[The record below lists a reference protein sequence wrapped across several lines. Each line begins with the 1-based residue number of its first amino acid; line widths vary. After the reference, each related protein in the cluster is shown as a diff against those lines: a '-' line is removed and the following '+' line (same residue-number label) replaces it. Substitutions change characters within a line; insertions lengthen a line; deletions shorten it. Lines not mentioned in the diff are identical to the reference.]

1 MMMKERYKMA
11 NEDYLDLTKEL
22 NQVGICCACTTCVCN
37 PCMCVEDDCC
47 QPGSFIPNKEYGL
60 LVEL

>member
-1 MMMKERYKMA
+1 MV

-22 NQVGICCACTTCVCN
+22 NQVGLADGICCACTACSCS

-47 QPGSFIPNKEYGL
+47 QPGSFIPSKQYEM

>member
-1 MMMKERYKMA
+1 MENKVS
-11 NEDYLDLTKEL
+11 LDLTKEL
-22 NQVGICCACTTCVCN
+22 NQVGLASGVCCACTACTCS

-47 QPGSFIPNKEYGL
+47 QPGSFIPSKQYEM

>member
-1 MMMKERYKMA
+1 MV

-22 NQVGICCACTTCVCN
+22 NQVGICCACTACSCS
-37 PCMCVEDDCC
+37 PCMCVDDDCC
-47 QPGSFIPNKEYGL
+47 QPGSFIPSKQYEM

>member
-1 MMMKERYKMA
+1 MKM
-11 NEDYLDLTKEL
+11 DLTKEL
-22 NQVGICCACTTCVCN
+22 NQVGNVVPSGLCCACTTCTCS
-37 PCMCVEDDCC
+37 PCMCIEDDCC

>member
-1 MMMKERYKMA
+1 MV

-22 NQVGICCACTTCVCN
+22 NQVGICCACTTCSCS
-37 PCMCVEDDCC
+37 PCMCIEDDCC
-47 QPGSFIPNKEYGL
+47 QPGSFIPTKQYEM